1 MSFDSEDS
9 AEIYYTA
16 EVETKDNDQSRLSK
30 SLTSSDDDLS
40 DLYDEDPLAN
50 EEWIAKYHEE
60 VDAGKEPERTLT
72 DRLKGNVEVNEW

>member
-1 MSFDSEDS
+1 MSFDS

-16 EVETKDNDQSRLSK
+16 EVETKGNDQSRLSK

-40 DLYDEDPLAN
+40 DLYDEDPLTN
-50 EEWIAKYHEE
+50 EEWTAKYHEE
-60 VDAGKEPERTLT
+60 VDASKEFERTLT